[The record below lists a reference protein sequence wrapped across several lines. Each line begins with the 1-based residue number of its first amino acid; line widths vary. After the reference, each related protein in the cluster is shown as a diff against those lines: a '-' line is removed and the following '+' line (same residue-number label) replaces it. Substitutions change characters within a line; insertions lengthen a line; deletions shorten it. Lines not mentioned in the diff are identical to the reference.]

1 MVPDIRFPVFNSPC
15 DPEAQP
21 SLPSHPCVPRTTK
34 SKSFLGVRHLSSPG
48 RCRVL
53 PVPRAPRGT
62 QYHSGGRGA
71 FALHCCVSL
80 EWTEAGALPLFS
92 HCLARGR

>member
-21 SLPSHPCVPRTTK
+21 SLPSHPYVPRTTK
-34 SKSFLGVRHLSSPG
+34 SKSFSGVRHLSSPG

-53 PVPRAPRGT
+53 PVPRAPRGA
-62 QYHSGGRGA
+62 QYPLRRQRGLRFALLCQSGVDRGRGIA
-71 FALHCCVSL
+71 IVLSL
-80 EWTEAGALPLFS
+80 PCTG
-92 HCLARGR
+92 